1 MAVTLGQQAL
11 TIPRRDLVL
20 WLDANNTTSY
30 PGTGTTWYD
39 LSKNANNFSILATA
53 YNGSGAIKYMDF
65 NGSYGCAKRSSGTDM
80 PVGSYPYA
88 EATVVT
94 WTRILNNTVTWKTLL
109 RSLSSGGDH
118 QIMGGGPAATG
129 YNLGIY
135 DNTNGG
141 AFIDSGYLQTS
152 IPGYN
157 TGTWNMLVY
166 RFYRYSP
173 YFTITLNNSPASVL
187 GSTTNINGS
196 FKRGICS
203 IGAYNGGDQTNPAV
217 ASQFWGDI
225 GSIAIYNRALSN
237 TEVTQCY
244 NAGAPTYAGAAT
256 QYEST
261 ITFNDGTVQ
270 AINFDTTTDT
280 GTLVNTS
287 VYNTAGSFT
296 WTKPAGCT
304 KAHIRVIGGGG
315 GAAGYAE
322 SGGAGGYSEKII
334 DVTGVSTVAVTVGS
348 GGTCVAYY
356 AGAGQGGTSSFG
368 SYATA
373 TGGFGSNTQ
382 FAHTGGVGGLG
393 AGGDIN
399 LYGGG
404 GTGHSNSAGTGVI
417 GRGGTSFYG
426 SSTTT
431 NRNTTSTKLLN
442 GAPGSGGPG
451 ARTDDGAGD
460 TTGRLGEVGLVV
472 VYAYK

>member
-20 WLDANNTTSY
+20 WLDANNTASY
-30 PGTGTTWYD
+30 PGTGTVWYD
-39 LSKNANNFSILATA
+39 LSGNGYNFNLLATA
-53 YNGSGAIKYMDF
+53 YNSATSIKYMDF
-65 NGSYGCAKRSSGTDM
+65 GGSFGCAKSASGSDM
-80 PVGSYPYA
+80 PVGSYPYT
-88 EATVVT
+88 EATVIV
-94 WTRILNNTVTWKTLL
+94 WTRILNSAAAHRTLI
-109 RSLSSGGDH
+109 RALSSGGDH
-118 QIMGGGPAATG
+118 QIIIGGTAGTTYQMGM
-129 YNLGIY
+129 Y

-141 AFIDSGYLQTS
+141 GFIDSGYLQTS

-166 RFYRYSP
+166 RFYRNSP
-173 YFTITLNNSPASVL
+173 YFTVTLNNSPASIL

-203 IGAYNGGDQTNPAV
+203 IGAYNNGDQTNPAT
-217 ASQFWGDI
+217 ASQYWGDI
-225 GSIAIYNRALSN
+225 GSIAIYNRALSD
-237 TEVTQCY
+237 TEITQCY
-244 NAGAPTYAGAAT
+244 NAGAPTYKGAAV

-261 ITFNDGTVQ
+261 ITFSDGTVQ
-270 AINFDTTTDT
+270 NATFDTTVDT
-280 GTLVNTS
+280 GTLLNTT

-296 WTKPAGCT
+296 WTKPVGCT
-304 KAHIRVIGGGG
+304 RAHVRVIGGGG
-315 GAAGYAE
+315 GAAGYCE
-322 SGGAGGYSEKII
+322 SGGAGGYSEKVI
-334 DVTGVSTVAVTVGS
+334 DVTGVSSVSVTVGA

-356 AGAGQGGTSSFG
+356 AASGQGGTSSFG

-382 FAHTGGVGGLG
+382 FAHTGGLGGIG
-393 AGGDIN
+393 SGGDIN

-404 GTGHSNSAGTGVI
+404 GTGHSNSAGTGCL

-426 SSTTT
+426 SSTTI
-431 NRNTTSTKLLN
+431 NRSTTSTKLLN

-460 TTGRLGEVGLVV
+460 TTGRLGESGIVV